1 MNTFSNYLDFFNWTV
16 ELAANK
22 GTSGDDQTD
31 EHKEFTQLNYKRMEK
46 WNKIF
51 HVSEEVKQILNSL
64 TIKQHWYVI
73 TETWCGDSAQNL
85 PIIAKIA
92 EASAGKIQLTILM
105 RDKNP
110 EWMNRYLTN
119 GAKSVPKLIAF
130 DEQENELFTWGPRP
144 EEGMVITRHW
154 QANKDTI
161 TKEQFHLDLHTF
173 YAFNKGLAVQSE
185 LAELLRG

>member
-1 MNTFSNYLDFFNWTV
+1 MNTFSNYLDFFNWTA
-16 ELAANK
+16 ELSANHQ
-22 GTSGDDQTD
+22 TSGDDQTE

-51 HVSEEVKQILNSL
+51 HVSDEMKNTLSSL
-64 TIKQHWYVI
+64 KTKQHWVVI

-85 PIIAKIA
+85 PILAKIA
-92 EASAGKIQLTILM
+92 EASGGNIQLKILM

-130 DEQENELFTWGPRP
+130 DEHENELFVWGPRP
-144 EEGMVITRHW
+144 EAGMVITRHW
-154 QANKDTI
+154 QANKDSI

-173 YAFNKGLAVQSE
+173 YAHNKGLAVQSE
-185 LAELLRG
+185 IVDLLKK

>member
-1 MNTFSNYLDFFNWTV
+1 
-16 ELAANK
+16 
-22 GTSGDDQTD
+22 
-31 EHKEFTQLNYKRMEK
+31 
-46 WNKIF
+46 
-51 HVSEEVKQILNSL
+51 VSEEVKQILNVL
-64 TIKQHWYVI
+64 TSKQHWYVI

-85 PIIAKIA
+85 PIIAKIV

-144 EEGMVITRHW
+144 EEGMVISRHW

-173 YAFNKGLAVQSE
+173 YAHNKGLAVQSE
-185 LAELLRG
+185 IAELLKR